1 MFHLELKLTNYAHN
15 SLILVICIRSKF
27 HAKFSKVF
35 SIYCQNNLVTL
46 VMISFRIDEC
56 LSEE

>member
-15 SLILVICIRSKF
+15 SLILAMCVSSKF
-27 HAKFSKVF
+27 HEKFSKLF

-46 VMISFRIDEC
+46 VMISFRIDEY